1 MNAGI
6 WELAAAED
14 RIPGRLRAAPFLIVL
29 TVLLLILNIS
39 ALGIGAAPVGWADI
53 WRWLH
58 PAAVADP
65 ASEQTMA
72 VLGYIRLPRLVLAN
86 LAGAGL
92 ALSGAA
98 LQALFRN
105 PLADPGLLGISSG
118 AALGAGLMIVTGSAW
133 LAGFAAWA
141 GDLAIPLAAF
151 VGALCA
157 TLLVQGLA
165 SGKARWAPATTLLAG
180 IAVNALAGAG
190 IGLLSYLADDAALRN
205 FTFWS
210 LGSLASATWELLMP
224 VTLLVLPGLILL
236 FRQAAPLNMILM
248 GEAEAGHAGVDV
260 RQLKHRVIA
269 LSALCIGALV
279 AVTGIIG
286 FIGLVAPHL
295 VRLSIGP
302 DHRWLLPGS
311 ALLGALL
318 LGTADLGARTLAAPA
333 ELPIGLLTSLIG
345 GPFFLWLIRRETAGI
360 GG

>member
-58 PAAVADP
+58 PTAVVDP

-141 GDLAIPLAAF
+141 VIWRY
-151 VGALCA
+151 
-157 TLLVQGLA
+157 
-165 SGKARWAPATTLLAG
+165 RW
-180 IAVNALAGAG
+180 
-190 IGLLSYLADDAALRN
+190 R
-205 FTFWS
+205 
-210 LGSLASATWELLMP
+210 
-224 VTLLVLPGLILL
+224 
-236 FRQAAPLNMILM
+236 R
-248 GEAEAGHAGVDV
+248 
-260 RQLKHRVIA
+260 
-269 LSALCIGALV
+269 LSA
-279 AVTGIIG
+279 
-286 FIGLVAPHL
+286 
-295 VRLSIGP
+295 R
-302 DHRWLLPGS
+302 S
-311 ALLGALL
+311 ARPCWCRDWPA
-318 LGTADLGARTLAAPA
+318 ARPA
-333 ELPIGLLTSLIG
+333 GC
-345 GPFFLWLIRRETAGI
+345 RRPPCWRV
-360 GG
+360 